1 MSQLSKAI
9 FGALA
14 VTLTLGAV
22 QLASGHDLTT
32 VQQAAMDVPATL
44 INRSAKTDRAT
55 GASGSA
61 EATQTILLRLDSI
74 SDTSVLVR
82 VPVVKKPETEAR
94 NGPAAPSLFL
104 PGGRKAAV
112 ACEPMVS
119 VLSEL
124 AKRLQPGRCV
134 T

>member
-1 MSQLSKAI
+1 MSHISTAI

-14 VTLTLGAV
+14 VSLTLGAA
-22 QLASGHDLTT
+22 QLASGHDLTAG
-32 VQQAAMDVPATL
+32 QQALTDTPAT
-44 INRSAKTDRAT
+44 ITNRSAKADRA
-55 GASGSA
+55 SGFDGQA
-61 EATQTILLRLDSI
+61 APTRTISLRLESL

-82 VPVVKKPETEAR
+82 LPAVKKPETEAR
-94 NGPAAPSLFL
+94 NSPAAPSLFHS
-104 PGGRKAAV
+104 GTRKATV

-119 VLSEL
+119 VLTEV

>member
-9 FGALA
+9 FGAIA

-22 QLASGHDLTT
+22 QLASGHDLTAG
-32 VQQAAMDVPATL
+32 QQAAMDTPANI
-44 INRSAKTDRAT
+44 INRTAKSDRAT
-55 GASGSA
+55 GAAASA
-61 EATQTILLRLDSI
+61 EATRTILLRLDSI

-94 NGPAAPSLFL
+94 NGPAPSMFL
-104 PGGRKAAV
+104 SGGRKAAV

-119 VLSEL
+119 VLTEV